1 MGADRD
7 NKTPIQHSRP
17 FLGEKEAEAVAR
29 VIRSGHIAQG
39 KEVNRFEGRFAEY
52 LGVSHA
58 VGASSGTAALH
69 LTLLA
74 MDIGPGDEVIIPTY
88 VCTALLNAVLYV
100 RAEPVL
106 ADVCRETGNI
116 DPEDVKKRITARTK
130 AVVVPHMF
138 GLPVKMAPFLDL
150 GLPIIEDCA
159 QSIGSTDE
167 GRLTGTFG
175 IASIFSFYATKVITT
190 GEGGMVVT
198 GSRKIAS
205 AVRELREY
213 DKQKDYKV
221 RHNYKMTDMQAAMGM
236 VQLDRL
242 PALIRKR
249 RAIASE
255 FFRRFKGLSVNL
267 PSKNPGHIYY
277 RFVVDISGVKRKAFS
292 EEMRAR
298 GVLCERPVS
307 RPIHRYLNIDGYPH
321 AESAWKRLVSVPLYP
336 ALSEVEIGI
345 IVHAVKTASFFK
357 ETAS

>member
-1 MGADRD
+1 MGAGRD
-7 NKTPIQHSRP
+7 NKTPIPHSRP
-17 FLGEKEAEAVAR
+17 FLGEEEAEAVAR
-29 VIRSGHIAQG
+29 VIRSGNIAQG
-39 KEVNRFEGRFAEY
+39 KEVKRFEGRFAEY
-52 LGVSHA
+52 LGIAHA

-74 MDIGPGDEVIIPTY
+74 MDIGPGDEVIIPSY
-88 VCTALLNAVLYV
+88 VCMALLNAVLYV
-100 RAEPVL
+100 RAAPVL

-116 DPEDVKKRITARTK
+116 DPEDVKKRITERTK

-150 GLPIIEDCA
+150 GVPIIEDCA
-159 QSIGSTDE
+159 QSIGSTEE
-167 GRLTGTFG
+167 GRPTGTFG
-175 IASIFSFYATKVITT
+175 IAAIFSFYATKVITT
-190 GEGGMVVT
+190 GEGGMVAT

-213 DKQKDYKV
+213 DKQKAYKV

-255 FFRRFKGLSVNL
+255 FFRRFEGLPMTL
-267 PSKNPGHIYY
+267 PSKSPGHIYY
-277 RFVVDISGVKRKAFS
+277 RFVVDIGGMKRKAFA

-298 GVLCERPVS
+298 GVLCERPVN
-307 RPIHRYLNIDGYPH
+307 RPIHRYMHIDGYPH
-321 AESAWKRLVSVPLYP
+321 AESAWKSLVSIPLYP
-336 ALSEVEIGI
+336 SLSDEEIGK
-345 IVHAVKTASFFK
+345 IVHAVQTASFFQ